1 MISTNDFPSAYM
13 LTGQAIYTMD
23 AERPRVEAVGV
34 IGDRIV
40 ATGGV
45 AEVAAA
51 LPEGAPRID
60 LSARMLLPGF
70 TDSHIHFGYAARKW
84 KAVDLGGCKSAA
96 EALQRIAD
104 YAEGHPDAHWIDGH
118 GWDANEWP
126 DAADA
131 TRAALDRVVPERVV
145 ALASKDG
152 HALWVNS
159 AMLAAAGIERGTLD
173 PEGGRIARDGAGEPT
188 GLLYETARDSVFA
201 VLPAPDPASLAGAIE
216 DAIPHLHA
224 QGITAIHCPE
234 LIADWQAYEQLQAAG
249 RLGVRV
255 TFMPPIASLDETGA
269 LDLPSGPDN
278 EWLRIGQVKLFADG
292 TLGSRTA
299 AMLESFEGEPGNVGL
314 TVYDKAELTEL
325 VCRAAGRGF
334 AVAVHAIGDR
344 AVRDV
349 LDAVAAAREVE
360 RQRDAGALRD
370 RSNAETKQHSP
381 LRHRIEHAQ
390 IVHPHD
396 VDRMAELGVVASMQ
410 PLHCPADRMNADRYW
425 GQRTRHAFPFRSLR
439 TAGVTLAF
447 GSDAPFGL
455 DLSVDSFSIMGGVH
469 AAVNRRSSGSNELPW
484 HPEQSLTVNEAL
496 RAFTVGPA
504 LAGGEEAWRGSLM
517 PGKLADMVVLE
528 KDLNEAEPDDIAD
541 VSVLATVVGGRL
553 VYGKLTH

>member
-1 MISTNDFPSAYM
+1 MTTPNDWPAAYM

-23 AERPRVEAVGV
+23 RTRPRVEAVGV

-40 ATGGV
+40 ATGDV
-45 AEVAAA
+45 AEVEAA
-51 LPEGAPRID
+51 LSAGVPWID
-60 LSARMLLPGF
+60 LGVRMLLPGF
-70 TDSHIHFGYAARKW
+70 TDSHIHFGYVARKW
-84 KAVDLGGCKSAA
+84 KAVDLGGCESVA
-96 EALQRIAD
+96 EALQRMAD
-104 YAEGHPDAHWIDGH
+104 YAEGYPDAPWIDGH
-118 GWDANEWP
+118 GWDANDWL

-131 TRAALDRVVPERVV
+131 TRAALDSVVSDRLV

-159 AMLAAAGIERGTLD
+159 AMLAAAGIERGTPD
-173 PEGGRIARDGAGEPT
+173 PEGGRIARDGSGEPT
-188 GLLYETARDSVFA
+188 GILYETARDLVFA
-201 VLPAPDPASLAGAIE
+201 VLPAPDPAALATAIE

-234 LIADWQAYEQLQAAG
+234 LIEDWQAYEQLRAAG

-255 TFMPPIASLDETGA
+255 TYMPPIASLDEAGA
-269 LDLPSGPDN
+269 LDLPGGSDN
-278 EWLRIGQVKLFADG
+278 KWLRIGQVKLFADG

-299 AMLESFEGEPGNVGL
+299 AMLEPFEGERGNVGL

-344 AVRDV
+344 AVREALNAMV
-349 LDAVAAAREVE
+349 AAREVE
-360 RQRDAGALRD
+360 LQRAR
-370 RSNAETKQHSP
+370 

-390 IVHPHD
+390 IVHPDD
-396 VDRMAELGVVASMQ
+396 VGRMAELGVVASMQ
-410 PLHCPADRMNADRYW
+410 PLHCPADRVNADRYW
-425 GQRTRHAFPFRSLR
+425 GPRTRHAFPFRSLR

-455 DLSVDSFSIMGGVH
+455 DLSVDSFSIIGGVH
-469 AAVNRRSSGSNELPW
+469 AAVNRRSSGSSEPAW

-496 RAFTVGPA
+496 QAFTLGPA
-504 LAGGEEAWRGSLM
+504 LAGGEEAWRGSLT

-528 KDLNEAEPDDIAD
+528 EDLNDVDPEDIAD
-541 VSVLATVVGGRL
+541 VPVVATVIGGRP
-553 VYGKLTH
+553 VYDDLTR